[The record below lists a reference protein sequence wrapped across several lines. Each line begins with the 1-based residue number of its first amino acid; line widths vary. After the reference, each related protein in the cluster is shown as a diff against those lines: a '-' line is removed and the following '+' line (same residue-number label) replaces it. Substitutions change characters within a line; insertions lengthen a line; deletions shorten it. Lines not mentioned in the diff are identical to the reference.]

1 MSCPRSVRSAGS
13 RCRPSAPPRRGLVA
27 LALGL
32 FVLAAPITFAQT
44 APTTLDTT
52 VITATRTER
61 AALDVPASIDVIE
74 RDEVRDAQW
83 RVNLSESLARI
94 PGVVA
99 LNRQNYAQDL
109 QISIRGFGARSTFGV
124 RGVRLYLDGIPASM
138 PDGQGQ
144 VSNFPLNAVER
155 IEVLRGP
162 FSALYGNS
170 SGGVIAMTTR
180 VGPSAPTGEITS
192 AAGGYGTWRLGA
204 SAAVGTD
211 AAAIALDAG
220 RFSTEGYREH
230 SAATR
235 DVVNVRGVAATP
247 IGQLRLTVN
256 SLDMPDS
263 MDPLGLTRAQAAAD
277 PRQASPQAFQFN
289 TRKSAQ
295 QTQFGGDLATDLGGG
310 WRSNVAAWIGNREV
324 TQFQAI
330 PVAVQRPPTHP
341 GGVIDFA
348 RDFSGVDARVQRYF
362 ERATVTAGVN
372 VERLSEDRRGY
383 ENFFGS
389 TLGVMGRLRR
399 DENNTVTSN
408 DAYLQVE
415 ADLATRW
422 KLTAGARASRVE
434 FQSDDLYLANGDDS
448 GSISMSSINPVVGLV
463 YRASAGTSYYAS
475 YGRGFETPTLNELAY
490 RPDGSAGLN
499 TALKPARSN
508 NVEVGWKYLP
518 SASLSVTAALFGV
531 RTEDDIVVLTNV
543 GGRSSFGNAAATE
556 RYGVEASVVWRP
568 LDELSLQAALA
579 TIRATYSEP
588 FAVCQSAPCTQPTLV
603 VPAGNRLPGVPA
615 QTLFVRADYRTHG
628 LDLGAEWRAQSRLPV
643 DDRNSDFAAGWGQV
657 NLSVQRPFVAGS
669 WKLRAFF
676 RIDNVLDARYIG
688 SVIVNESNG
697 RFFEPAPGRSW
708 TVGLDAR
715 Y

>member
-1 MSCPRSVRSAGS
+1 
-13 RCRPSAPPRRGLVA
+13 
-27 LALGL
+27 
-32 FVLAAPITFAQT
+32 
-44 APTTLDTT
+44 
-52 VITATRTER
+52 
-61 AALDVPASIDVIE
+61 VPASVDVIDRE
-74 RDEVRDAQW
+74 EVRAAQW
-83 RVNLSESLARI
+83 RVNLSETLARL

-180 VGPSAPTGEITS
+180 VGPSEPTGEVTS

-204 SAAVGTD
+204 SAAAGTD
-211 AAAIALDAG
+211 AASIALDAG

-235 DVVNVRGVAATP
+235 DVVNVRGMAATP
-247 IGQLRLTVN
+247 FGQLRLTAN
-256 SLDMPDS
+256 SLDMPDA

-277 PRQASPQAFQFN
+277 PRQASPQALQFN

-295 QTQFGGDLATDLGGG
+295 QTQFGGELATDLGGG
-310 WRSNVAAWIGNREV
+310 WRSNVAAWIGSREV

-330 PVAVQRPPTHP
+330 PVAVQTPPAHP

-348 RDFSGVDARVQRYF
+348 REFNGIDARVQRYF
-362 ERATVTAGVN
+362 DWATVTAGVN

-383 ENFFGS
+383 ENFIGS
-389 TLGVMGRLRR
+389 ALGMMGRLRR
-399 DENNTVTSN
+399 DESNTVTSS
-408 DAYLQVE
+408 DAYLQME
-415 ADLATRW
+415 ADLAARW

-434 FQSDDLYLANGDDS
+434 FRSDDRFLANGNDS
-448 GSISMSSINPVVGLV
+448 GGVDMSSVNPVVGLLF
-463 YRASAGTSYYAS
+463 RASPGSSYYAS

-499 TALKPARSN
+499 TALKPGRSH

-518 SASLSVTAALFGV
+518 TKLLSVTAALFGV

-556 RYGVEASVVWRP
+556 RYGAEASVAWRP
-568 LDELSLQAALA
+568 LENLSLQAALA

-588 FAVCQSAPCTQPTLV
+588 FAVCQSAPCARPTLV

-643 DDRNSDFAAGWGQV
+643 DDRNSDFAAGSGQV